1 MKKTFRNNSESGY
14 TFLKKINTLIIV
26 EKNIHLSRGI
36 LLLLAGLIYP
46 LILSAQQ
53 PDTLIKKL
61 DSARLKSDTAG
72 QKNVIKQ
79 EAYNA
84 TTAIT
89 ARTYFV
95 LLGSNAKQQFT
106 KPFHMQPKDWRS
118 FGIGVAVIA
127 PFFLVDEPM
136 QKNVVELTN
145 NNPSMGK
152 VSKFITNMGGPYE
165 AITLTV
171 MAGYGIIFKN
181 EKIKTTALLASQ
193 SYLISG
199 AIQSVVKILTGRQRP
214 YVYNPDQVE
223 VEPTFYGPFHPPF
236 KDVNGKTITSS
247 FPSGHTTGAFAAAT
261 VFAMEYRDRPAVKII
276 AYGSA
281 SLIGLSRITENK
293 HWFTDVLAG
302 TALGIL
308 SGRQVVNNYHRYA
321 AIKNA
326 EKKKKGSVSFN
337 ISYQSGIIL
346 PQVIYT
352 FR

>member
-1 MKKTFRNNSESGY
+1 
-14 TFLKKINTLIIV
+14 
-26 EKNIHLSRGI
+26 
-36 LLLLAGLIYP
+36 
-46 LILSAQQ
+46 
-53 PDTLIKKL
+53 
-61 DSARLKSDTAG
+61 
-72 QKNVIKQ
+72 
-79 EAYNA
+79 
-84 TTAIT
+84 
-89 ARTYFV
+89 
-95 LLGSNAKQQFT
+95 
-106 KPFHMQPKDWRS
+106 MQPKDWKR

-127 PFFLVDEPM
+127 PFFFADEPL
-136 QKNVVELTN
+136 QKYVVDLTN

-165 AITLTV
+165 AVTLGL
-171 MAGYGIIFKN
+171 MAGYGIVFKK

-193 SYLISG
+193 SYIISG
-199 AIQSVVKILTGRQRP
+199 AMQSVIKLLTGRQRP
-214 YVYNPDQVE
+214 YVYDPNQVQA
-223 VEPTFYGPFHPPF
+223 EPTFHGPFHPPF
-236 KDVNGKTITSS
+236 KDANGKTITSS

-293 HWFTDVLAG
+293 HWITDVLTGA
-302 TALGIL
+302 ALGFL

-321 AIKNA
+321 EIKNA

-337 ISYQSGIIL
+337 ISYQSGVFL